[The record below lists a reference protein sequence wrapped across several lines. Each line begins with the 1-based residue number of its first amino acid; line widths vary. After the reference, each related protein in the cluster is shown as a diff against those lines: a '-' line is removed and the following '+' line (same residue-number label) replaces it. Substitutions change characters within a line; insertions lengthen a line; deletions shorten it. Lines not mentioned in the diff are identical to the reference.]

1 MRRDRS
7 PVHARALVVHG
18 VVMTEPASVV
28 RVLLAHAW
36 RPLVRARVPSIA
48 VRLDD
53 NDRLPT
59 RRARLVAD
67 VARG

>member
-18 VVMTEPASVV
+18 VVMTEAGSVV
-28 RVLLAHAW
+28 GVLLGHAW
-36 RPLVRARVPSIA
+36 RLLVRARVPSIA

-53 NDRLPT
+53 DDRLPT